1 MDFEDLSGEE
11 LQLLSEGSLF
21 SELLEELFYRPF
33 RLDLFFAALRFLTG
47 LDPGLELS
55 LDSETGAFFLRFF
68 LLYVGVS
75 AGALARWS
83 CKKRRRL

>member
-1 MDFEDLSGEE
+1 MDFEDFSGEE

-21 SELLEELFYRPF
+21 SELLEELFLYRPL
-33 RLDLFFAALRFLTG
+33 RLDLFLAALRFLTG

-55 LDSETGAFFLRFF
+55 LDCEIRAFFLRFF

-75 AGALARWS
+75 PGAFA
-83 CKKRRRL
+83 